1 MLLATAS
8 SSLNLLLPRLRPIV
22 GLMLL
27 ALELLGLTKV
37 LDVMVGAGCLL
48 LMFHMQLRKRTE
60 LSM

>member
-8 SSLNLLLPRLRPIV
+8 SSLNLLLPRLCPIV

-48 LMFHMQLRKRTE
+48 LMLHMQLRKHTK